1 MLCAGITAGGKDAC
15 QGDSGGPLSYS
26 VPTLQDRHHQ
36 IGVVSFGQGCA
47 VVRLFSAA
55 IIKRLLIF
63 YKGFIIISYLKIS
76 LFHF

>member
-26 VPTLQDRHHQ
+26 VPTLEDRHHQ

-47 VVRLFSAA
+47 LVRLFLAA
-55 IIKRLLIF
+55 I
-63 YKGFIIISYLKIS
+63 
-76 LFHF
+76 